1 MIIEN
6 RNHRLLVIGPL
17 FFLAVH
23 LMLMIVFDLQFIY
36 FRENAWQN
44 IPVFE
49 MKSDPLLKIFL
60 FHSQPPGFNL
70 FLLLI
75 DQFGSNSAEI
85 FHFLYILFTC
95 LCIWMISDTV
105 NHWIGNQKIA
115 IGAGVFYAILP
126 GTHLYTMWGF
136 NTQLVAMLI
145 MLSVWSFTLGKSLRN
160 NCYFALSGLSIL
172 MIFLVRATFIWFVAV
187 FYLCIVL
194 LSIGKSRNKHRIKFL
209 FANLMFILVIVFLTA
224 KNILLFGVPSQ
235 SSWAS
240 ENFAKMLVYSIST
253 QEAQFMSEE
262 SSCYKELLAVG
273 VFQDVRKYPICTALS
288 GKSYL
293 NPPKNVILDNY
304 VLNNGML
311 NYNHKSRI
319 VLESQWRDFNYD
331 LVSLNPKILFRGLF
345 PSFTQ
350 ERRGSLVQ
358 YLWPNIDYK
367 FIEPNTTKLG
377 LFGVFWLILLSPLPI
392 INISVI
398 LSFAYLIIRK
408 NIVRNYVCGG
418 LAFALSMIL
427 FFSVAYIF
435 LEIGENQRYR
445 TEIDPILVACSIT
458 SLYKIRN
465 IYNSRKV

>member
-1 MIIEN
+1 
-6 RNHRLLVIGPL
+6 
-17 FFLAVH
+17 
-23 LMLMIVFDLQFIY
+23 MIVKENKIYIY
-36 FRENAWQN
+36 F
-44 IPVFE
+44 V
-49 MKSDPLLKIFL
+49 
-60 FHSQPPGFNL
+60 
-70 FLLLI
+70 
-75 DQFGSNSAEI
+75 
-85 FHFLYILFTC
+85 
-95 LCIWMISDTV
+95 
-105 NHWIGNQKIA
+105 
-115 IGAGVFYAILP
+115 
-126 GTHLYTMWGF
+126 
-136 NTQLVAMLI
+136 
-145 MLSVWSFTLGKSLRN
+145 
-160 NCYFALSGLSIL
+160 GL
-172 MIFLVRATFIWFVAV
+172 
-187 FYLCIVL
+187 
-194 LSIGKSRNKHRIKFL
+194 
-209 FANLMFILVIVFLTA
+209 
-224 KNILLFGVPSQ
+224 
-235 SSWAS
+235 
-240 ENFAKMLVYSIST
+240 
-253 QEAQFMSEE
+253 
-262 SSCYKELLAVG
+262 
-273 VFQDVRKYPICTALS
+273 
-288 GKSYL
+288 
-293 NPPKNVILDNY
+293 LDNY